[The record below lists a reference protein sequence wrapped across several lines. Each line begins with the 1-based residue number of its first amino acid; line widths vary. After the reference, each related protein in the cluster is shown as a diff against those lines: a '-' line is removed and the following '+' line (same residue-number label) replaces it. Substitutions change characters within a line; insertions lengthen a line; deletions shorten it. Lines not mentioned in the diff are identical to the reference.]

1 MEAQPCE
8 RGCARH
14 REHVYILCYG
24 EPVVI
29 REGDCGG
36 RPVTH
41 YVGYTGQQP
50 PVKRVWQHGRGS
62 ARALVQ
68 VRPGTLRDEARV
80 KCLEKCPRCGD
91 RLWYFGGEPTAEVLA
106 AGGLFIAPRENRVR
120 LHWKRTL
127 PRPSR

>member
-1 MEAQPCE
+1 METQSCE
-8 RGCARH
+8 PGCMRH

-29 REGDCGG
+29 KEGDCGE

-41 YVGYTGQQP
+41 YVGYTQQQP

-62 ARALVQ
+62 ARALVRI
-68 VRPGTLRDEARV
+68 RPGTLRDEARA
-80 KCLEKCPRCGD
+80 KCLEKCPRCGG
-91 RLWYFGGEPTAEVLA
+91 RLWYFGGKRTADVLA

-120 LHWKRTL
+120 LHLR
-127 PRPSR
+127 RPDRR